1 VLAAPRQ
8 PGARRARGAG
18 RAHAPRRQTHGR
30 HSHIGACAL
39 APRPRARPAMAAPR
53 GPTPPPR
60 AAPTPRPRAPSFARV
75 LRRPWELGQETWET
89 PALCS
94 PCAVWPGSVRGTINT
109 NPLTSI
115 RPSSE
120 KRWSGGARRARR
132 DPPPGPGP
140 GATRDRHYNGTGLQ
154 PPPPRPAAPRAAGR
168 PYTEPGCVV
177 RRYHGTF
184 YSILR
189 GLGFFAGLPS
199 GGSWTRAPDA
209 HGGSCIV

>member
-1 VLAAPRQ
+1 
-8 PGARRARGAG
+8 
-18 RAHAPRRQTHGR
+18 
-30 HSHIGACAL
+30 
-39 APRPRARPAMAAPR
+39 MAAPR
-53 GPTPPPR
+53 GPTSPPAR

-154 PPPPRPAAPRAAGR
+154 PPPPRLPRRGPPGAHTRNRAASSVDIMVPFTAFSAVWVSSPDFHRAGR
-168 PYTEPGCVV
+168 GLV
-177 RRYHGTF
+177 RRTHVVLA
-184 YSILR
+184 SCDLILN
-189 GLGFFAGLPS
+189 LSFAVKKTS
-199 GGSWTRAPDA
+199 ATSDR
-209 HGGSCIV
+209 HS